1 MFNHTVFGYLIEQR
15 LLLARQYLRDT
26 LKTAHEISSELG
38 YATPQ
43 HFNNAFKKRFGI
55 TPALIRNNP

>member
-26 LKTAHEISSELG
+26 LKTATEISSELG
-38 YATPQ
+38 YASPQ